1 MDYSKW
7 QKYEGGAS
15 TFFAQAAKAEADVG
29 AMLAAYRE
37 MPGVKVM
44 QDTVMYNIDTDIPLP
59 PVRIAGAVDTSKYP
73 VGRMAYLAVKPTL
86 LLRAVEPLP
95 GLWMCEARE
104 NEDGPRVSTADLGYP
119 LFTSKDGALAFSGD
133 VCAAWWR
140 LHA

>member
-1 MDYSKW
+1 MEE
-7 QKYEGGAS
+7 KYEVDDGTHTLGDVD
-15 TFFAQAAKAEADVG
+15 FADVE
-29 AMLAAYRE
+29 ARVLAHYGVEDGMPVPPKKSVLGYSFGPQPFLKAYGRQRE
-37 MPGVKVM
+37 
-44 QDTVMYNIDTDIPLP
+44 
-59 PVRIAGAVDTSKYP
+59 R
-73 VGRMAYLAVKPTL
+73 VKPTL

-140 LHA
+140 RYA

>member
-1 MDYSKW
+1 MGTKGMSLGEFAELY
-7 QKYEGGAS
+7 GGIDLLPY
-15 TFFAQAAKAEADVG
+15 Q
-29 AMLAAYRE
+29 RE
-37 MPGVKVM
+37 FL
-44 QDTVMYNIDTDIPLP
+44 YHIDMNMPLP
-59 PVRIAGAVDTSKYP
+59 PVTRR
-73 VGRMAYLAVKPTL
+73 VGKAPELGMPYGQQRVKPTL

-140 LHA
+140 RYA